1 MTSSTSQFT
10 NSQQHQSPVISY
22 RSGST
27 KTQIANGRYIA
38 AGAIINSQLT
48 ASCLPSVNSVH
59 RRRRSKAARQK
70 LFNGNYLAVVSS
82 PSPNTQTT
90 QNLIVADNYLA
101 A

>member
-10 NSQQHQSPVISY
+10 YSQPHQPPVTNY
-22 RSGST
+22 RSGSI

-48 ASCLPSVNSVH
+48 ASCLPSVHSVH
-59 RRRRSKAARQK
+59 RRRRSKAARQR

-82 PSPNTQTT
+82 SSPNT
-90 QNLIVADNYLA
+90 QNLIVTDNYLA